1 MNKELL
7 KNRLSFE
14 PDLNTVEIIDC
25 IEVEPETFFIRAK
38 LGYPDQEMIV
48 AFVYYQS
55 DDILFTPWDWQGDMP
70 ESPEAIEKIEWR
82 VDNST
87 IQGIIFNGLPRLLC

>member
-1 MNKELL
+1 MNNELL
-7 KNRLSFE
+7 KIRLSFE

-25 IEVEPETFFIRAK
+25 IELDPGTYFIRAT

-70 ESPEAIEKIEWR
+70 ESPEEIENIEWR

-87 IQGIIFNGLPRLLC
+87 IRGINLNGLPSLLR

>member
-1 MNKELL
+1 MNNELL
-7 KNRLSFE
+7 KIRLSFE

-48 AFVYYQS
+48 AFVFYES
-55 DDILFTPWDWQGDMP
+55 EDILFTPWDWRGDMP
-70 ESPEAIEKIEWR
+70 ESPEDIENIEWR

-87 IQGIIFNGLPRLLC
+87 IQGINFNGLPRLLF

>member
-1 MNKELL
+1 MNNDFL

-25 IEVEPETFFIRAK
+25 IEVEPEVYFIRAK
-38 LGYPDQEMIV
+38 LVYPDQEMIV
-48 AFVYYQS
+48 DFVYYES

-70 ESPEAIEKIEWR
+70 ELPEDIENIEWR

-87 IQGIIFNGLPRLLC
+87 ILGINLNGLPRLLI